1 MAWREVSGK
10 LQVRLRFVDFKMA
23 FDFMKSVA
31 DIAEAQGHHP
41 EWRNVYNVVEITLTT
56 HDAGNQLDRQRTM
69 LWPQAISALE
79 LFQVAEVEAYEK
91 R

>member
-1 MAWREVSGK
+1 MAWHEVSGK
-10 LQVRLRFVDFKMA
+10 LQVRLRFVDFKIA

-41 EWRNVYNVVEITLTT
+41 EWRNVYNLVEITLTT
-56 HDAGNQLDRQRTM
+56 HDAGNQLTDKDYA
-69 LWPQAISALE
+69 LAQAISALE

>member
-56 HDAGNQLDRQRTM
+56 HDAGNQLTDKGYA
-69 LWPQAISALE
+69 LAQAISALE

>member
-1 MAWREVSGK
+1 MAWREVSGT

-41 EWRNVYNVVEITLTT
+41 EWRNVYNLVEITLTT
-56 HDAGNQLDRQRTM
+56 HDAGNQLTDKDYA
-69 LWPQAISALE
+69 LAQAISALE

>member
-56 HDAGNQLDRQRTM
+56 HDAGNQLTDKDYA
-69 LWPQAISALE
+69 LAQAISALE

>member
-10 LQVRLRFVDFKMA
+10 LQVRLRFVDFKIA

-56 HDAGNQLDRQRTM
+56 HDAGNQLTDKDYA
-69 LWPQAISALE
+69 LAQAISALE

>member
-41 EWRNVYNVVEITLTT
+41 EWRTVYNVVEITLTT
-56 HDAGNQLDRQRTM
+56 HDAGNQLTDKDYA
-69 LWPQAISALE
+69 LAQAISALE

>member
-41 EWRNVYNVVEITLTT
+41 EWRNVYNLVEITLTT
-56 HDAGNQLDRQRTM
+56 HDAGNQLTDKDYA
-69 LWPQAISALE
+69 LAQAISALE